1 MALVRSHSAI
11 CDGTELCVA
20 HGVCARCC
28 PKCQP
33 GEQCELPL
41 EFIEDPDERG
51 VYIWDLGEEDAAD

>member
-1 MALVRSHSAI
+1 MAQAHLHSEI
-11 CDGTELCVA
+11 CDGTELCA
-20 HGVCARCC
+20 CARCC

-51 VYIWDLGEEDAAD
+51 VYIWDLGDDDAAD